1 MGSRSDTAAL
11 SGRHVLGMRV
21 DDVTFAK
28 ADDLVLDWASATNGS
43 RIVCAANVHMV
54 MEAWDDRGFQS
65 CVNSADLIVPDG
77 MPMVWAM
84 RLLGQPCAGR
94 VRVAPNWLL
103 ELLPMLEQRRLTLS
117 LYGGSEGVLAVFV
130 ERLRRDY
137 PRLTIGAVIA
147 PPFRQLTP
155 GEDAEAIAKISAAGT
170 DVLLVGIGC
179 PKQEKWMTAH
189 RESVHCVMIGVGA
202 AFDLFGGRT
211 KEAPA
216 WTHNIGLEWAYRLVT
231 EPRRLAARYLRHNP
245 RFLVLFALRLWRSR
259 RAASPAL

>member
-1 MGSRSDTAAL
+1 
-11 SGRHVLGMRV
+11 MRV

-28 ADDLVLDWASATNGS
+28 ADDLVLDWATAGDGS

-54 MEAWDDRGFQS
+54 MEAWDDHAFQG
-65 CVNSADLIVPDG
+65 CVNGADLIVPDG

-103 ELLPMLEQRRLTLS
+103 ELFPMLAERGLTLS
-117 LYGGSEGVLAVFV
+117 LYGGTEDVLAVFV

-137 PRLTIGAVIA
+137 PRLQIGALIA
-147 PPFRQLTP
+147 PPFRPLTS
-155 GEDAEAIAKISAAGT
+155 GEDAAAVTAISAAGT

-179 PKQEKWMTAH
+179 PKQETWMAAH
-189 RESVHCVMIGVGA
+189 HQSLHCVMIGVGA

-216 WTHNIGLEWAYRLVT
+216 WTHDIGLEWVYRMFT
-231 EPRRLAARYLRHNP
+231 EPRRLATRYLRHNP
-245 RFLVLFALRLWRSR
+245 RFVALFALEWWRTRHNS
-259 RAASPAL
+259 SPAL